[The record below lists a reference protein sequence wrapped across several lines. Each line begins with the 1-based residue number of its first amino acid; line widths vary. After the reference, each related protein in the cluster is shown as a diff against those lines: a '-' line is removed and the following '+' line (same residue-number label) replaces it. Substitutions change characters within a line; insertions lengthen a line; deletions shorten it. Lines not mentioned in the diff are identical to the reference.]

1 MADRPL
7 FRQET
12 IAEIENTL
20 SRTYLANGIRTG
32 REVHAFIAL
41 ALLLACCTLFV
52 DVSLDVMAVGIFRGN
67 TDNRFVISDR
77 DGLLTYAVSGRS
89 PVDVSKGEKI
99 ASIRNFDTVTLRQAP
114 NVTFSRSELQE
125 RRNRLQAR
133 VEALK
138 AAMVSKAKALR
149 QMLTQLQTLKDDAD
163 KLATVYRDDAARLS
177 KRESDYKQLLEKGLV
192 TALAFEN
199 VAQALSDRNVQL
211 SNTEANAH
219 EYERRM
225 TEVELQLDQ
234 AADDSDREQVQLQNQ
249 ITDIDVAMQADA
261 ELEEQPVYADRAA
274 TLIPKGYAVG
284 QAVKRGDILFELTSG
299 TDTLEIEADVPES
312 QIGELHEGMPV
323 TIGVSSYPIFKY
335 GMMSGKVTFVS
346 SVATDAVTFSER
358 LPTASQFRMVIK
370 PDPASFM
377 AFSEDKKI
385 LPGMLAEVHV
395 RKKKVAIWRLLLA
408 PFLRLSYRMD
418 T

>member
-1 MADRPL
+1 
-7 FRQET
+7 
-12 IAEIENTL
+12 
-20 SRTYLANGIRTG
+20 
-32 REVHAFIAL
+32 
-41 ALLLACCTLFV
+41 
-52 DVSLDVMAVGIFRGN
+52 
-67 TDNRFVISDR
+67 
-77 DGLLTYAVSGRS
+77 
-89 PVDVSKGEKI
+89 
-99 ASIRNFDTVTLRQAP
+99 
-114 NVTFSRSELQE
+114 
-125 RRNRLQAR
+125 
-133 VEALK
+133 
-138 AAMVSKAKALR
+138 
-149 QMLTQLQTLKDDAD
+149 
-163 KLATVYRDDAARLS
+163 
-177 KRESDYKQLLEKGLV
+177 
-192 TALAFEN
+192 
-199 VAQALSDRNVQL
+199 
-211 SNTEANAH
+211 
-219 EYERRM
+219 
-225 TEVELQLDQ
+225 
-234 AADDSDREQVQLQNQ
+234 
-249 ITDIDVAMQADA
+249 
-261 ELEEQPVYADRAA
+261 
-274 TLIPKGYAVG
+274 LIPKGYAVG

-335 GMMSGKVTFVS
+335 VMMSGKVTFVS